1 MINKIRQQ
9 SNDIQKK
16 KEMEEKLREK
26 ELRLQIKRD

>member
-26 ELRLQIKRD
+26 ELRLQMKRD